1 MSSLAAISGTALI
14 LDGDTIKEIK
24 EIKERFLDLFPWNT
38 SGTIKVDLSK

>member
-14 LDGDTIKEIK
+14 LDGDTIK